1 MLKALITMIL
11 LQVVGF
17 ACVYPLLKV
26 ASDSDD
32 HIAEIYETRKM
43 EE

>member
-1 MLKALITMIL
+1 MLRALITMIL

-32 HIAEIYETRKM
+32 HIAEIYERKM